1 MFYNQHVQGKKY
13 SSNITT
19 YLEEY
24 AEITNVILRLMI
36 DYNSIF
42 NKAELTL
49 KQHSWFTEKE
59 FQDVYGRFK
68 TFETKIRSDDEYFE
82 MLTMIVF
89 YSGFKAATVE
99 SKEKIILSHFPEYS
113 LVAEY
118 TEADIQRI
126 MSDPK
131 MIKNERK
138 IKACISNARAF
149 RRIIQ
154 HYGSFL
160 EYLNVYNAKDS
171 FENLIELKNELEYR
185 FDYLGGTTVFHF
197 LTDLGYNV
205 LKPDRVISRIF
216 KRLGLIDDERKL
228 LQTVEQGREFAKH
241 TGYPIRY
248 IDIIFVKL
256 GQMGKSEMFGLEEGI
271 CLEKSPKCMVCLL
284 KEYCNYYKQNP
295 TINWR

>member
-1 MFYNQHVQGKKY
+1 
-13 SSNITT
+13 
-19 YLEEY
+19 
-24 AEITNVILRLMI
+24 
-36 DYNSIF
+36 
-42 NKAELTL
+42 L
-49 KQHSWFTEKE
+49 KQHSWFTEIE

-68 TFETKIRSDDEYFE
+68 AFETKIRSDDEYFE

-99 SKEKIILSHFPEYS
+99 NKEKIILSHFPKYTLVTEYS
-113 LVAEY
+113 
-118 TEADIQRI
+118 EADIQRI
-126 MSDPK
+126 MSDSK

-138 IKACISNARAF
+138 IKACISNARTF